1 MEVFRNLQLVI
12 LKKSLVCILDL
23 SFSLLTSTIK
33 FQQQESAWGSVELH
47 SIHQWVFPCK
57 QYRNGELE
65 WNVCPEF
72 LLGLFS
78 VFEGDQLMEKG
89 RQRVEVEVSLS
100 EYRFCSAE
108 DQQVVRKL

>member
-12 LKKSLVCILDL
+12 LKKSLVFILDL

-33 FQQQESAWGSVELH
+33 FQQQESARGSVELH
-47 SIHQWVFPCK
+47 SIHQWVLPCK
-57 QYRNGELE
+57 RYRNGELE
-65 WNVCPEF
+65 WDVCPEF

-78 VFEGDQLMEKG
+78 VSEGDRLMEKVG
-89 RQRVEVEVSLS
+89 KGMEVEVSLS

-108 DQQVVRKL
+108 AQQVVRNL